1 MGLQVNST
9 PVNFVVM
16 ESNLQRVTAEN
27 VRAALAKRNLKRGAL
42 MHVLDL
48 SYTAIHRR
56 FQGVIPFNVEELDKI
71 ATFLGTTVTALVDDH
86 SDVYPPSTR
95 ALATHSAT
103 KRVAS

>member
-1 MGLQVNST
+1 
-9 PVNFVVM
+9 M
-16 ESNLQRVTAEN
+16 ESNVQRVTAEN

-71 ATFLGTTVTALVDDH
+71 ARFLGTTVAALVDDH
-86 SDVYPPSTR
+86 SDTYPPNIQ
-95 ALATHSAT
+95 ALATSPAS